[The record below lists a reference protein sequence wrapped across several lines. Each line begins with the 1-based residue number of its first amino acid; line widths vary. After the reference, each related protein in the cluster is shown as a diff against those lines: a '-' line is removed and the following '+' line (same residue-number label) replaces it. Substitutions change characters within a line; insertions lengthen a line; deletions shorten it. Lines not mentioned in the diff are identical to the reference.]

1 MRMAPK
7 MEPLWMPCFNFWN
20 GRRHTQ
26 TVICKYATV
35 VATGKMDGTE
45 PQANITVPKTL
56 QGITDRMLTMGG
68 CAVVINV

>member
-1 MRMAPK
+1 
-7 MEPLWMPCFNFWN
+7 
-20 GRRHTQ
+20 
-26 TVICKYATV
+26 